1 MKRAALILTVLLG
14 GCGSSSSPTEPAP
27 TPTTPVST
35 FHLRDALSGFNT
47 VGGTIVVGGQT
58 ISVPGGTG
66 GAPGTAQFSAGTY
79 SYTANGNPAGFY
91 KTATGTFTVQVS
103 PATNDFTFTLLRT
116 TQ

>member
-1 MKRAALILTVLLG
+1 MRRAACLAILFLA

-27 TPTTPVST
+27 TPTTPAST

-58 ISVPGGTG
+58 ITVPGGTG

-79 SYTANGNPAGFY
+79 TYTANGNPAGFY
-91 KTATGTFTVQVS
+91 KTATGTFTVQAS
-103 PATNDFTFTLLRT
+103 PATNDFTITLLRT